1 MINKSG
7 PGGARTPRGPAEAP
21 GGPDVGKRKR
31 GREVVKLA
39 DWVTRLWLPVMR
51 SQLKE
56 STFDSYRRNM
66 ENHVLPRLG
75 DVPVDELTPRM
86 LTDMYVEL
94 LESGRL
100 NGDRRGLS
108 AKTVRYLHT
117 IVHKALAD
125 AVDDGLLKLNPA
137 DRAKAPKPGRS
148 SNRELRFWEPRQL
161 AQFLR
166 HVHGTPLEPLWQLAA
181 FTGMRRGELLGVRW
195 GDIDFEN
202 KRLSIRRS
210 IVSVGYRIVETTPKT
225 HQARVIDLDPATIVV
240 LESHRVESE
249 TIARSEGHELL
260 ATDRV
265 FYRSD
270 GEVFHP
276 EMVTIQFQ
284 AALRRAGLPRIRLHD
299 LRHTHAT
306 LAIRAGV
313 SPKVISER
321 LGHHTPEFTMHQYA
335 HVLPGMQADAA
346 ARIAD
351 LVADADLA

>member
-1 MINKSG
+1 MQQAVGEQLLSNAVHHELVRGNEAAQRPDLLELHFGAVVGGDGLYQG
-7 PGGARTPRGPAEAP
+7 PQR
-21 GGPDVGKRKR
+21 
-31 GREVVKLA
+31 LA
-39 DWVTRLWLPVMR
+39 
-51 SQLKE
+51 QAQ
-56 STFDSYRRNM
+56 
-66 ENHVLPRLG
+66 
-75 DVPVDELTPRM
+75 
-86 LTDMYVEL
+86 L

-125 AVDDGLLKLNPA
+125 GVLKSNPA

-148 SNRELRFWEPRQL
+148 SNRELRFWEPHQL
-161 AQFLR
+161 ACFLR
-166 HVHGTPLEPLWQLAA
+166 HVRGTPLEPLWHLAA

-225 HQARVIDLDPATIVV
+225 HQARVIDLDPATIAV
-240 LESHRVESE
+240 LESHRAESE
-249 TIARSEGHELL
+249 SFARSEGRDLL

-270 GEVFHP
+270 GEVLHP

-284 AALRRAGLPRIRLHD
+284 GAERDCRA
-299 LRHTHAT
+299 
-306 LAIRAGV
+306 
-313 SPKVISER
+313 
-321 LGHHTPEFTMHQYA
+321 
-335 HVLPGMQADAA
+335 
-346 ARIAD
+346 
-351 LVADADLA
+351 